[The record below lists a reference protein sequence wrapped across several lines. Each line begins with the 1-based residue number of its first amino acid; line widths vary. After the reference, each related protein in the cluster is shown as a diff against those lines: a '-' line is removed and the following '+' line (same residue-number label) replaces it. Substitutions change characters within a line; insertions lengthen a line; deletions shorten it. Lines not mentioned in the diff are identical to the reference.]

1 MNSNCYKEEL
11 DEQIRLNK
19 ELAEEYLFLY
29 KTFCNFIRNYQ
40 YGHKN

>member
-29 KTFCNFIRNYQ
+29 ETLKTVLVNYA